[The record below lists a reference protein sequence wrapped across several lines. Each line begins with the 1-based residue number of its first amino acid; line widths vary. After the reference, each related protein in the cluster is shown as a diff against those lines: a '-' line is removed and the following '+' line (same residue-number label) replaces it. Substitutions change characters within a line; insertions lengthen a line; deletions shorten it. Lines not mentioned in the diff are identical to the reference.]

1 MREYD
6 QSKALH
12 KYAPQ
17 RFLELMIRELRFPLE
32 RKKPKM
38 KSEEGHQIGKDSS
51 KGAYP
56 PL

>member
-32 RKKPKM
+32 RKKPEM